1 MPGLTFLNAIFL
13 AGLAAAAMPIIIHL
27 FSRRRGR
34 RVEFSS
40 IEFLREI
47 NRKQIKR
54 VKLRQALVLILRI
67 AAVCLLALAMGRP
80 ALKGG
85 AFGSSGLASSSE
97 CILLDASYSMMA
109 EPVQGQRLF
118 ELARARAE
126 EVVDLMGREDEA
138 FLVLVTDS
146 PRPQF
151 ESAVSDRGRLRQ
163 EIRGAEPTLH
173 GTDFR
178 RALRRAALLL
188 EESKKM
194 NKEIFLISDL
204 QRPGWGS
211 SDGERID
218 IPEDIKV
225 YCVGVSDG
233 VPNIG
238 VRDVE
243 LLRGLSP
250 GQGRRVRATVANYTG
265 ESLGELPVK
274 IALQGA
280 EVGEGFVG
288 LGEGRLGSVTVPL
301 GEEPGVWGYAY
312 LSEDALPVDDLRYFA
327 APSAVKVEVLVV
339 DGGLQEGGQ
348 RGDAEYVRLALAP
361 GGPVESPFKP
371 TVVGA
376 SDLAGVDLS
385 SYDAVI
391 LCNVGRVSE
400 SSVSALKS
408 LVASGGGLVI
418 FLGDRVDARYYN
430 EHVLP
435 GLIPATILGTK
446 GTMGPEEGYASLLLE
461 AAGHPVF
468 EGFPAAAGQK
478 LTRAKFS
485 KVAELKVEEGARVLA
500 NFSDGLPAMVS
511 AEGVMLF
518 ASSCDGRWNNL
529 PSSGGFLPLLHQM
542 VAFAARGELRARSDY
557 RVGAPIE
564 ALVGPEWAGKEIF
577 HVTPAGLLVPLAP
590 RDVGNRV
597 LLRVEDPAEAGVHMF
612 VSGGDTLGVFAVNV
626 DPAESDLAPATRDEL
641 EQFIAPE
648 QLKVFKAEETL
659 QRQVAEARVGRE
671 VWRYGILGVIV
682 LLGAELFVG
691 RGRKLEGGSED

>member
-80 ALKGG
+80 ALRGG
-85 AFGSSGLASSSE
+85 AFASRGLASSAE

-109 EPVQGQRLF
+109 EPVEGQPLF
-118 ELARARAE
+118 ERARARAQ

-138 FLVLVTDS
+138 FLVLVADS

-151 ESAVSDRGRLRQ
+151 EGAVSDRGRLRQ
-163 EIRGAEPTLH
+163 EIRGAEATLR

-178 RALRRAALLL
+178 RSLRRAALML

-194 NKEIFLISDL
+194 NKEIYLISDL
-204 QRPGWGS
+204 QRSGWGS
-211 SDGERID
+211 ADGERVD
-218 IPEDIKV
+218 IPEDIRV

-250 GQGRRVRATVANYTG
+250 GQGRRVRTTVANYTG
-265 ESLGELPVK
+265 EPLGELPVK
-274 IALQGA
+274 IALEGA
-280 EVGEGFVG
+280 EVGEGFVNI
-288 LGEGRLGSVTVPL
+288 GEGRLGAVTVPL
-301 GEEPGVWGYAY
+301 GDEAGAWGSAY
-312 LSEDALPVDDLRYFA
+312 LSRDALPADDRRYFA

-339 DGGLQEGGQ
+339 DGGLQEGAES
-348 RGDAEYVRLALAP
+348 GDAEFVRLALAP
-361 GGPVESPFKP
+361 GGPAESPFKP
-371 TVVGA
+371 TVIGS
-376 SDLAGVDLS
+376 SDLDGVDLS

-446 GTMGPEEGYASLLLE
+446 GTVGPEEGYASLLLE
-461 AAGHPVF
+461 AAGHPIF

-478 LTRAKFS
+478 LTRAKFN
-485 KVAELKVEEGARVLA
+485 KVAQLKVEEGARVLA

-511 AEGVMLF
+511 SEGAILF

-557 RVGAPIE
+557 RIGSPIE

-577 HVTPAGLLVPLAP
+577 HVTPSGLLSPVTP
-590 RDVGNRV
+590 RDVGNRMQ
-597 LLRVEDPAEAGVHMF
+597 LRVEDPTEAGVHMF
-612 VSGGDTLGVFAVNV
+612 ISGRDTLAVFAVNV
-626 DPAESDLAPATRDEL
+626 DPAESDLAPATSEEL
-641 EQFIAPE
+641 EHFIAPG
-648 QLKVFKAEETL
+648 QLRIFQSDQTL
-659 QRQVAEARVGRE
+659 ARQVAEARVGRE
-671 VWRYGILGVIV
+671 VWRLGVLGVIV

-691 RGRKLEGGSED
+691 RGRKMEGSQ